1 MMNTEQEV
9 LIMKKIKNRR
19 RKNVRRM
26 CMGILLTGCVA
37 LGGNA
42 VLSNKE
48 EIFSALRP
56 MLSQASAGKYEE
68 KDDKRD
74 EKEAWNL
81 ILVNPWNEMPE
92 GFEVELTQ
100 LKDGQAVDSRIYPE
114 LQQMLDDARK
124 EGLIPYV
131 NSSYRTNE
139 KQIQLLKDEIKMYQ
153 EQGYSKREA
162 EKIAKQWVA
171 VPGTSEHQLGLAVDI
186 TSADRNVQSPYEI
199 WEWLAKHS
207 WKYGFILRY
216 TEEKQEITGI
226 MPEEWHYRY
235 VGKEAARE
243 IYEQGI
249 CLEEYLEKR

>member
-1 MMNTEQEV
+1 
-9 LIMKKIKNRR
+9 MKKIKNRR
-19 RKNVRRM
+19 RKNIRRM
-26 CMGILLTGCVA
+26 CAGIFLTGCVA

-48 EIFSALRP
+48 VIFSALGP
-56 MLSQASAGKYEE
+56 VLSQASTGEYE
-68 KDDKRD
+68 D
-74 EKEAWNL
+74 EEWNL
-81 ILVNPWNEMPE
+81 VLVNPWNEMPK

-139 KQIQLLKDEIKMYQ
+139 KQTRLLKDEIKMYQ

-186 TSADRNVQSPYEI
+186 TSADKNVQSPEEI
-199 WEWLAKHS
+199 WNWLAQHS
-207 WKYGFILRY
+207 WEYGFILRY
-216 TEEKQEITGI
+216 TEEKREITGI

-249 CLEEYLEKR
+249 CLEEYLKKR

>member
-1 MMNTEQEV
+1 
-9 LIMKKIKNRR
+9 MKKIKNRR

-139 KQIQLLKDEIKMYQ
+139 KQTQLLKDEIKMYQ

-186 TSADRNVQSPYEI
+186 TSADKNVQSPYEI
-199 WEWLAKHS
+199 WEWLAQHS

-216 TEEKQEITGI
+216 TEEKQETVSYTHLTLPT
-226 MPEEWHYRY
+226 MAT
-235 VGKEAARE
+235 V
-243 IYEQGI
+243 
-249 CLEEYLEKR
+249 